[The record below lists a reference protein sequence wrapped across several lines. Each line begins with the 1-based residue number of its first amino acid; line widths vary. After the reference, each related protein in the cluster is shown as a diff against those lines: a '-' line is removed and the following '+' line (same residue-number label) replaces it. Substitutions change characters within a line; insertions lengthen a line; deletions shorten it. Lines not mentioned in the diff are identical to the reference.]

1 VPAIM
6 PEPSEGGSSVPD
18 PLVGRTI
25 ARKYRL
31 EALLG
36 SGGMGGVY
44 RARHLGLDKAIAV
57 KVMHIDLTT
66 DPLFVGRFHREAKA
80 ASRLDH
86 ANSVG
91 VFDFGEEP
99 DGLLYIAMELLDGR
113 DLSSVLE
120 ESAPLPPRRIAN
132 IVMQALSALQVAHE
146 MGIVHRDLKP
156 ENIMLLRHTAEDG
169 SAEDHVKVCDF
180 GIAQFADAPEEG
192 SAPLRA
198 KRGKLTSAG
207 FVIGTPDY
215 MSPEQG
221 RGEPLDARADLYS
234 MGVILYLLLADRT
247 PFDADT
253 PMGIVMMHQTEQPR
267 PPSTLRANVDP
278 RLEAVCLRAMQK
290 RPGDRYASARDMR
303 AAVRLAIETCP
314 ADTASR
320 VVPPLAAGTTN
331 AAISITQAS
340 AISTLLG
347 MHVPPSSDL
356 ETLTLAIGSA
366 RGPVSDGP
374 SASEEGPLSTR
385 ILHPRRRRIAALAGA
400 ALAVSLLVVVATRH
414 RSAQQG
420 WALVQP
426 PPPPSIPPSA
436 IPSGGEEPLAPL
448 GESSPVEA
456 STVLPPPP
464 RASGHGLRPSPSK
477 DVRRAPKSDPLAS
490 SPIAASAPS
499 IVETPANNPS
509 VPALAPPARSL
520 PPPFDPNA
528 ARVTAS
534 DATGSWGGARSS
546 EINAVIARSL
556 ERITACYR
564 SFATPS
570 MPEGSWNFLVSTDDV
585 GNVGEG
591 RLDGPLPGPLKEC
604 IARAPRGRV
613 HADTGPLSAT
623 VVLTFSL
630 GRAR

>member
-1 VPAIM
+1 VPALL
-6 PEPSEGGSSVPD
+6 PEPPEGASVPD
-18 PLVGRTI
+18 PLVGRTL
-25 ARKYRL
+25 AQKYRL

-57 KVMHIDLTT
+57 KVMHVDLTT

-80 ASRLDH
+80 ASRLVH
-86 ANSVG
+86 ATSVG

-113 DLSSVLE
+113 DLFSVLE

-156 ENIMLLRHTAEDG
+156 ENIMLLRHAAEDG
-169 SAEDHVKVCDF
+169 SVEDHVKVCDF

-207 FVIGTPDY
+207 FVVGTPDY

-234 MGVILYLLLADRT
+234 MGVILYLLLADQT
-247 PFDADT
+247 PFCADT

-267 PPSTLRANVDP
+267 PPSTLRANVDL

-290 RPGDRYASARDMR
+290 RPADRYASAREMR
-303 AAVRLAIETCP
+303 AAVRLGIETPP
-314 ADTASR
+314 ADAASR
-320 VVPPLAAGTTN
+320 IVPPLAAGTTD
-331 AAISITQAS
+331 AAPWTPQAS
-340 AISTLLG
+340 SANTLLG

-366 RGPVSDGP
+366 RGPASDGP
-374 SASEEGPLSTR
+374 LASEDGALSTR
-385 ILHPRRRRIAALAGA
+385 MPLPRRRRLRIAALAGA
-400 ALAVSLLVVVATRH
+400 ALAVSLLVGVEARH
-414 RSAQQG
+414 RSAHPG

-426 PPPPSIPPSA
+426 PPPTSTPPSA
-436 IPSGGEEPLAPL
+436 IPPDGEEQPAHVL
-448 GESSPVEA
+448 ESPRVEA

-477 DVRRAPKSDPLAS
+477 DVHRAPKSDPLA
-490 SPIAASAPS
+490 PKPTAAPAPS
-499 IVETPANNPS
+499 IVETPVEKPPP
-509 VPALAPPARSL
+509 PALAAPAPSL
-520 PPPFDPNA
+520 PPFDPNA

-534 DATGSWGGARSS
+534 DATGSWGGVRSS

-591 RLDGPLPGPLKEC
+591 RLDGPLPGPLKDC

-613 HADTGPLSAT
+613 HADTGPLRAT